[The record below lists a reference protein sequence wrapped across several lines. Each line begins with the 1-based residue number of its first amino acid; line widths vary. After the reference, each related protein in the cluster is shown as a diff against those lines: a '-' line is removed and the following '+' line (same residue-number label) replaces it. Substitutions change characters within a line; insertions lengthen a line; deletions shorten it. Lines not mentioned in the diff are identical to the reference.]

1 MSLEMSVDPTGD
13 VDRDFVAMMI
23 PHTQGA
29 IDMARVELKHG
40 HSEDLRRLAR
50 SLIAE
55 RENEI
60 SHMRSGIGNPLR
72 EHQ

>member
-1 MSLEMSVDPTGD
+1 MSLEMSVDPIGD

-40 HSEDLRRLAR
+40 F
-50 SLIAE
+50 AE